1 MKLDFSKMTKDEI
14 HTYCRTKAINR
25 VKNKI
30 NKQYILKEMLKNAN

>member
-1 MKLDFSKMTKDEI
+1 MKSVLEMSKEEQAI
-14 HTYCRTKAINR
+14 YIRQKAINK